1 MSDLNDLS
9 AATKVL
15 ESLANH
21 EERLSQFEGSGVTPE
36 DQSTAHQL
44 KSPYYLTRLLLVRI

>member
-44 KSPYYLTRLLLVRI
+44 KSQYYLTRLLLVRI